1 MITKIITT
9 VKVRDLID
17 GEWREQNEYY
27 GKSTDTKP
35 IDGVE
40 NADVF
45 YEMDTRQAFMFDKED
60 GVWVQQT
67 SQS

>member
-17 GEWREQNEYY
+17 DEWREQNEYY

-45 YEMDTRQAFMFDKED
+45 YEMDTRQVFMFDKED
-60 GVWVQQT
+60 DVWIQQT